1 MKRTHIHVGVSDLT
15 AAITRYS
22 ALFGAAPVLVKD
34 DYAKWL
40 LDDPQLN
47 FAITTRDG
55 KPGEVSHLGIQLDS
69 EEELDALAAGLRD
82 VDAPL
87 SADRD
92 AHCCYAKSDKEWT
105 VDADGIAWELFVTH
119 EQDESFGEDRAP
131 HAAGPKNGETAKVCC
146 S

>member
-15 AAITRYS
+15 AAITRYT

-47 FAITTRDG
+47 FAITTREG
-55 KPGEVSHLGIQLDS
+55 KAGEICHLGLQLGNQK
-69 EEELDALAAGLRD
+69 ELDLMAQALRD
-82 VDAPL
+82 VEAPV
-87 SADRD
+87 SSERD

-105 VDADGIAWELFVTH
+105 VDADGISWELFVTH
-119 EQDESFGEDRAP
+119 EQSETFN
-131 HAAGPKNGETAKVCC
+131 AASGQEATKACC
-146 S
+146 G